1 MKLSSGLRKWNSA
14 APERWQQVKAVFE
27 QADPTPI
34 FERSALL
41 DRLCANDPELR
52 REVEALLTAED
63 SANRGRQDQLSGH
76 LPQGPGSAPL
86 YRSSA
91 CRAPARSSTHS
102 RA

>member
-1 MKLSSGLRKWNSA
+1 MTPK
-14 APERWQQVKAVFE
+14 RWQQVKAVFE

-41 DRLCANDPELR
+41 DRLCVNDPELR

-63 SANRGRQDQLSGH
+63 STNRGRQDQLSGH

-86 YRSSA
+86 CRSTA
-91 CRAPARSSTHS
+91 CGAPARSSTHS